1 MDNPGK
7 NMSVA
12 IHEDIKFFERL
23 YFQYQPKLVEFLAAL
38 THDREISKDIAQEIF
53 LSLWKN
59 RSQLQNIDSFS
70 SYLYRMARNKVYDY
84 FDHLT
89 VAEQYLG
96 TCENNPI
103 TTINEEEKLFVEEL
117 EKIIYETVDH
127 LSPQR
132 KLIFHLSRKEGLS
145 NQEIA
150 DRLGISK
157 RTVENHLTA
166 TLAILRK
173 IIYLWLIFNFIPR
186 L

>member
-38 THDREISKDIAQEIF
+38 THDREISKDIALVIF

-96 TCENNPI
+96 TCEK
-103 TTINEEEKLFVEEL
+103 TA
-117 EKIIYETVDH
+117 
-127 LSPQR
+127 R
-132 KLIFHLSRKEGLS
+132 
-145 NQEIA
+145 
-150 DRLGISK
+150 DR
-157 RTVENHLTA
+157 
-166 TLAILRK
+166 
-173 IIYLWLIFNFIPR
+173 
-186 L
+186 